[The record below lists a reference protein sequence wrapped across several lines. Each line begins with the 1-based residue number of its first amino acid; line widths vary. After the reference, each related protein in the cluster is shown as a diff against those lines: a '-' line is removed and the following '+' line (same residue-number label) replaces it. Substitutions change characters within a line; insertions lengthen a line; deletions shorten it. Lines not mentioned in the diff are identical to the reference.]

1 MKTRILFLSRN
12 NSCRSQIAEG
22 LVNHFLGNRFSACSA
37 GTEFTSL
44 NPNAVAVM
52 AEIGIDISNQYSK
65 DADDFSD
72 QEFDHVVTLVES
84 AQEKC
89 HIRGA
94 VSYCGR
100 CAAICPH
107 LEKTSHG
114 GKRVFLEGFT
124 DPALSVGNEEEVLS
138 SFRTARDAI
147 KIAISEL
154 FG

>member
-1 MKTRILFLSRN
+1 MKTRILFLSRY

-22 LVNHFLGNRFSACSA
+22 LISHDLGDLFSACSA
-37 GTEFTSL
+37 GSEFTCL
-44 NPNAVAVM
+44 NPKAVAVM
-52 AEIGIDISNQYSK
+52 AENGIDISNQYSK

-72 QEFDHVVTLVES
+72 QEFDYVVSLVES

-89 HIRGA
+89 HVRGA

-114 GKRVFLEGFT
+114 GKRVFLEGFP
-124 DPALSVGNEEEVLS
+124 DPALAAGNEEEVLT

-147 KIAISEL
+147 KAALLEL